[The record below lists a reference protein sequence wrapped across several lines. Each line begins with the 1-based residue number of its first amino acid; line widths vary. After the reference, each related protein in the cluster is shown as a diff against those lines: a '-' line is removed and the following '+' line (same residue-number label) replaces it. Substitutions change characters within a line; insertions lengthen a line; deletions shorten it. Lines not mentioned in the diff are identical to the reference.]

1 MSKVKCYNCHRR
13 GHFARECRSPKDNR
27 NKEVQRR
34 NVPVKSS
41 TSNALV
47 SQCDGVGSYDWSF
60 QAEEEL
66 TNYALMAFT
75 SSSSSSYNNENLS
88 QLLAS
93 QTNDKTGLGY
103 DNQVF
108 NSSVFDCDEMFSF
121 KSDVSMPDSPV
132 YDRYKSGE
140 GYHAVPPPYTGTF
153 IPSKPDLVFHDAPT
167 VNKIVPTAFIVS
179 DSEDESEGEPMPI
192 QKAPSFVQTT
202 KHVKTPRP
210 SVKPIEH
217 PIPAANLRKDIPK
230 SRGHRNSKN
239 IKACFVCKSLTHLIK
254 DCNYYEKKM
263 VQKLVRNHAMRG
275 DHQHYARMTHPNPQK
290 HVVPTAVL
298 TRSRLIPLTTARPVN
313 TVVPQTKVTK
323 LRPAKTVVT
332 KPHSPLKRPINL
344 RPSPNPST
352 FPQKVT
358 TVKAPQIQ
366 ASYGLGPKET
376 LTFLFHVQGNLHHS
390 LKYKGVID
398 SGCSRHMIGN
408 MSYLSEFE
416 EINGGYVAF
425 CGNPKGGK
433 ITCKGKIRIGS
444 LERINVDLKNNVP
457 SGDLTCLF
465 AKATLDESNLW
476 HRRLGHINFKKMNKL
491 VKDSFLPISFW
502 TEAVNTAFYVQN
514 RVLVTKP
521 HNKTLYELLL
531 GRTPSIGFMRPF
543 GCHVTILN
551 TLDPLVKFDEKADE
565 GFLVGYS
572 VSRSGPTWLF
582 DIDTLTKSMNYHL
595 ILTGNQPNP
604 SASVQEYFDADK
616 AREGNVQQYV
626 LFPLFPAV
634 GQISN
639 NSTNTFSVAGPS
651 NTAVSPTLRKSSY
664 VDPSQYPDDPNM
676 PALEDITY

>member
-75 SSSSSSYNNENLS
+75 SSSSSSYNNEVVSCSKACTKAYANLQS
-88 QLLAS
+88 HYDKL
-93 QTNDKTGLGY
+93 TNDLIKSQFDVISYKTCLESIEARILVY
-103 DNQVF
+103 QQNEIIFEEDIKLLKLNVQLRDNALVDLRKKFKTAEQER
-108 NSSVFDCDEMFSF
+108 DDF

-572 VSRSGPTWLF
+572 EVVLHGC
-582 DIDTLTKSMNYHL
+582 L
-595 ILTGNQPNP
+595 ILT
-604 SASVQEYFDADK
+604 
-616 AREGNVQQYV
+616 
-626 LFPLFPAV
+626 L
-634 GQISN
+634 
-639 NSTNTFSVAGPS
+639 
-651 NTAVSPTLRKSSY
+651 
-664 VDPSQYPDDPNM
+664 SQS
-676 PALEDITY
+676 L